1 MSEVLSI
8 KEADEVDRFWGRF
21 RSTPK
26 KLARWLFESR
36 EKWKSKYQALK
47 VQLKRFQVQLS
58 DVRKSRE
65 QWKER
70 AQYSAKELEQMKA
83 EVERLR
89 QQVQQAVEADLK
101 KI

>member
-8 KEADEVDRFWGRF
+8 KEAEEVDRFWDRF

-36 EKWKSKYQALK
+36 EKWKRKYQRP
-47 VQLKRFQVQLS
+47 QGQMKRFQVQLS

-89 QQVQQAVEADLK
+89 KQVEQAVEADLK

>member
-1 MSEVLSI
+1 MSEVFST
-8 KEADEVDRFWGRF
+8 KEADEVDRFWDGF
-21 RSTPK
+21 RSTPR

-36 EKWKSKYQALK
+36 EKWKRKYQDLK
-47 VQLKRFQVQLS
+47 VQMKRFQVQLS

-89 QQVQQAVEADLK
+89 EQVEQAVEADLK

>member
-1 MSEVLSI
+1 M
-8 KEADEVDRFWGRF
+8 
-21 RSTPK
+21 
-26 KLARWLFESR
+26 
-36 EKWKSKYQALK
+36 
-47 VQLKRFQVQLS
+47 KRFQVQLS

-70 AQYSAKELEQMKA
+70 AQYTAKELEQMKA

-89 QQVQQAVEADLK
+89 KQVEQAVEADFK